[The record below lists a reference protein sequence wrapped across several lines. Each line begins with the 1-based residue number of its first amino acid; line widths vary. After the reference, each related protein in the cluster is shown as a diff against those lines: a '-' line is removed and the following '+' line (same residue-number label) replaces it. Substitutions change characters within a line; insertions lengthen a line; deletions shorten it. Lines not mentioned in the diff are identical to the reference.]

1 MNDYLIPR
9 NLVRNCRVAV
19 VNSAVKETAECD
31 LLVIDE
37 AHRTASDVFSHIFHC
52 VNYSMILCLTGTLE
66 RLDGK
71 EAIIKQYAP
80 VCDTITLEEAESNG

>member
-1 MNDYLIPR
+1 M
-9 NLVRNCRVAV
+9 
-19 VNSAVKETAECD
+19 
-31 LLVIDE
+31 
-37 AHRTASDVFSHIFHC
+37 ASDHFSHIFHC
-52 VNYSMILCLTGTLE
+52 VNYNMILCLTGTLE